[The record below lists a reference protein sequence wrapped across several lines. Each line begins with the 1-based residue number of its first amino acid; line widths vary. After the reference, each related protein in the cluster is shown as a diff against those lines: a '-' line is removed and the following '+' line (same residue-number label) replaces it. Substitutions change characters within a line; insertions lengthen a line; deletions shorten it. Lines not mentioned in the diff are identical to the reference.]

1 MSDLMLVSV
10 VHLPYVALDY
20 LHTTL
25 RLQSHPN
32 LDDKLIKIQE
42 LQQLMQTNPQVA
54 QNPDVKGELD
64 RLLLDIEARKAI
76 LIAEMTAEYAKEE
89 NEITGGY
96 GGDPLMKLKARE
108 LDLRAMDN
116 ERKKDYD
123 EDRIGLDT
131 MKVMVGDQQHDEK
144 LEQNEELAELR
155 AGVSLTKQKM
165 ADKSKRHDFGRNY
178 TKK

>member
-1 MSDLMLVSV
+1 MQNPKAMQQNPQAMQAQQRV
-10 VHLPYVALDY
+10 
-20 LHTTL
+20 
-25 RLQSHPN
+25 
-32 LDDKLIKIQE
+32 
-42 LQQLMQTNPQVA
+42 QQLTNQ
-54 QNPDVKGELD
+54 
-64 RLLLDIEARKAI
+64 IEARKAV

-116 ERKKDYD
+116 ERKKEYD

-155 AGVSLTKQKM
+155 AGVSLTKQRM
-165 ADKSKRHDFGRNY
+165 ADKSKRHDFGRNF
-178 TKK
+178 KKK

>member
-1 MSDLMLVSV
+1 MKKV
-10 VHLPYVALDY
+10 
-20 LHTTL
+20 L
-25 RLQSHPN
+25 R
-32 LDDKLIKIQE
+32 
-42 LQQLMQTNPQVA
+42 
-54 QNPDVKGELD
+54 
-64 RLLLDIEARKAI
+64 I
-76 LIAEMTAEYAKEE
+76 LILGTSLILLNSCAKPTVVNVVMPEDEKLNCEELENAVAETQKIKKDAEYAKEE

-155 AGVSLTKQKM
+155 AGVSLTKQRM
-165 ADKSKRHDFGRNY
+165 ADKSKRHDFGRNF
-178 TKK
+178 KKK

>member
-1 MSDLMLVSV
+1 MAQEQVQLEFIEEL
-10 VHLPYVALDY
+10 
-20 LHTTL
+20 
-25 RLQSHPN
+25 
-32 LDDKLIKIQE
+32 KE
-42 LQQLMQTNPQVA
+42 LQMIQQQLGPMMQNPKAMQQNPQA
-54 QNPDVKGELD
+54 MQGQQRIQQLTNQ
-64 RLLLDIEARKAI
+64 IEARKAV

-116 ERKKDYD
+116 ERKKEYD

-144 LEQNEELAELR
+144 LEQNEDLAHLR
-155 AGVSLTKQKM
+155 AGCISNKTKN
-165 ADKSKRHDFGRNY
+165 GG
-178 TKK
+178 

>member
-1 MSDLMLVSV
+1 MQNPQAMQQN
-10 VHLPYVALDY
+10 PQAMQGQQ
-20 LHTTL
+20 
-25 RLQSHPN
+25 R
-32 LDDKLIKIQE
+32 I
-42 LQQLMQTNPQVA
+42 QQLTNQ
-54 QNPDVKGELD
+54 
-64 RLLLDIEARKAI
+64 IEARKAV

-116 ERKKDYD
+116 ERKKEYD

-144 LEQNEELAELR
+144 LEQNEDLAHLR
-155 AGVSLTKQKM
+155 ADVSLTKQRM
-165 ADKSKRHDFGRNY
+165 ADKSKRHDFGRNF
-178 TKK
+178 KKK